1 MVCNLLVNGTTSFP
15 DFGNTKLS
23 LDSMSTLKI
32 MLFIFEAF
40 LLTDC
45 ARGEN
50 CVNIPLFLG
59 LVSCVFNQMVKEDH
73 NSK

>member
-1 MVCNLLVNGTTSFP
+1 M
-15 DFGNTKLS
+15 KLS

-32 MLFIFEAF
+32 VLFVFEAF

-50 CVNIPLFLG
+50 YVNIPPSLSLYFFSFTPLSLYHVFLT
-59 LVSCVFNQMVKEDH
+59 
-73 NSK
+73 